1 MKKILIALIAIVFV
15 ASACSKLDV
24 TPESQYTLGNFP
36 KTSLDYTALIGP
48 VYTQLASKYAIEYFR
63 MQELTTDE
71 AIIPGRD
78 GNYDDGGQ
86 YRQHHH
92 HTYTPDHSNVKD
104 VWSWGFGAINTCNRV
119 LSNIANSS
127 MAENDP
133 ARIASTAE
141 VKTMRA
147 LFYFFMMDIYGNV
160 PIVDTFPVNDL
171 PATKKR
177 AEVFAFVEK
186 ELKAVVSK
194 LPVKDNANPQATY
207 AHPTKAMAFALLA
220 KMYINAEVYLGP
232 GNTKYPETVAMCD
245 SIIATKKYSL
255 DPSYAS
261 VFAPDNGP
269 TTTETI
275 FAIPYDPLLLD
286 GNQFT
291 RHGFMAYLYPVY
303 NVPNN
308 LSISMSTTPEFY
320 NRFNLA
326 GDERN
331 NTWLVGKQTY
341 KDGTPYTIK
350 ITKKDLNASYTGP
363 AGDTTWQ
370 LEINKTLKMTGT
382 KPFDVGN
389 DYLARCM
396 GVRSIKYYPDRATTA
411 LTRMSGNDMP
421 IFRLADIYLMKAEAI
436 VRSGNPALKTTVNGE
451 MQDEIVLMNKVRA
464 RAKAPTVGAVTLDD
478 LLDERAR
485 ELYWENWRRNDL
497 IRFGKFETEYPIP
510 GDLATPGYTPG
521 MDKSAYRRIFPVPNS
536 ERKLNTNLAQ
546 NDGYP
551 Q

>member
-1 MKKILIALIAIVFV
+1 MKKILIALAAIVLI

-24 TPESQYTLGNFP
+24 TPESQYTLNNFP
-36 KTSLDYTALIGP
+36 KTPLDYTALIGP
-48 VYTQLASKYAIEYFR
+48 IYTQLASRYAVDYFR

-92 HTYTPDHSNVKD
+92 HTYTPDHANVKD

-119 LSNIANSS
+119 LSNIANST
-127 MAENDP
+127 MASTDP

-171 PATKKR
+171 PGTKKR
-177 AEVFAFVEK
+177 AEVFQFIEK
-186 ELKAVVSK
+186 ELKGVVNQ
-194 LPVKDNANPQATY
+194 LPVKDPNNPISTY
-207 AHPTKAMAFALLA
+207 AHPTRGMVFALLA
-220 KMYINAEVYLGP
+220 KMYLNAEVYLGT
-232 GNTKYPETVAMCD
+232 GNTRYAETVAMCD
-245 SIIATKKYSL
+245 SVIASKKYSL

-269 TTTETI
+269 TITETI

-303 NVPNN
+303 GVPNN

-320 NRFNLA
+320 DRFNLA

-341 KDGTPYTIK
+341 KDGTPFTLK
-350 ITKKDLNASYTGP
+350 IAKKDLDAKYSGPTSGTGS
-363 AGDTTWQ
+363 DTTWQ
-370 LEINKTLKMTGT
+370 LEITKALKMTGT
-382 KPFDVGN
+382 KPFDLGN

-436 VRSGNPALKTTVNGE
+436 LRGAAATTVNGE
-451 MQDEIVLMNKVRA
+451 WQDAVTLLNKVRL
-464 RAKAPTVGAVTLDD
+464 RAKAPTVTTVNLDQ

-497 IRFGKFETEYPIP
+497 IRFNKYETEYPIP

-521 MDKSAYRRIFPVPNS
+521 MNKDPRKRIFPIPNS
-536 ERKLNTNLAQ
+536 ERKLNPKLDQ
-546 NDGYP
+546 NDGY
-551 Q
+551 